1 MSENSPSLVDAM
13 NDPNRPLTID
23 PNTWLTQMKGRR
35 GRLDQIVSEDIRVA
49 QAEPKPE
56 PESTKKIENV
66 EDAAVLIDSGVD
78 NIIAGMKS
86 LEDGLNAL
94 DNLSAEE
101 KKAVDKV
108 RDLLDTAI
116 APYVSDIIEEL
127 AVFEGE

>member
-23 PNTWLTQMKGRR
+23 PNTWLMQMKGRR

-49 QAEPKPE
+49 QAEPK

-101 KKAVDKV
+101 KKAVEKV
-108 RDLLDTAI
+108 QDLLDTAI

-127 AVFEGE
+127 SIFEGE